1 MPGRLYT
8 ETWFTRNNHTA
19 PPPAERAPAM
29 TAPRPGPQ
37 SPQCRS
43 RVLGSIDEVS
53 PQEWNALLSEDSF
66 FLRHEFL
73 AALEH
78 QACVGAPSGWTPC
91 HFVLRDL
98 PGRLRAALPL
108 YRKLHSW
115 GEFVFDFAWAQAY
128 ARSGLQ
134 YYPKL
139 VAAVPFTPA
148 SGPRLL
154 AAAAP
159 DRDVWQRQ
167 LARSAVEWARDERA
181 SSLHM
186 LFIDK
191 AQADELVREDFLL
204 RRDCQFH
211 WHNHGYRSFE
221 DFLATFT
228 APKRKKVRRERR
240 RVAEA
245 GIQFRT
251 MLGGEIDKSLW
262 QTLYGFHA
270 DTFLRHGH
278 TPYLSLGFFLELAER
293 LPDNIVVQ
301 LALHRS
307 TPVAAA
313 ICFRS
318 ESALYGRYWGAARDF
333 HSLHFEACYHQ
344 GIEYCISQRL
354 ARFEPGTQGEHKVS
368 RGFEPTLTWSAHW
381 IAHPQFARAIAEYLQ
396 REGEAIEGYAAEVD
410 EHVPYR
416 RSAEGGVAE
425 RGS

>member
-1 MPGRLYT
+1 MPGRLRT
-8 ETWFTRNNHTA
+8 EAWLTRNSQAA
-19 PPPAERAPAM
+19 PAPAARAPVM
-29 TAPRPGPQ
+29 SAPRPAPE
-37 SPQCRS
+37 SPKCRS
-43 RVLGSIDEVS
+43 RILASIDEVS
-53 PQEWNALLSEDSF
+53 PQEWNALLDEDAF

-91 HFVLRDL
+91 HFVLTDL
-98 PGRLRAALPL
+98 RGRLRAALPL
-108 YRKLHSW
+108 YRKQHSW

-154 AAAAP
+154 AAA
-159 DRDVWQRQ
+159 DTDQRLWRRE
-167 LARSAVEWARDERA
+167 LARSAVAWAREEHA
-181 SSLHM
+181 SSLHV
-186 LFIDK
+186 LFVDK
-191 AQADELVREDFLL
+191 SQADELRHERFLL

-211 WHNHGYRSFE
+211 WHNREYRSFE
-221 DFLATFT
+221 DFLARFT
-228 APKRKKVRRERR
+228 APKRKKVHRERR
-240 RVAEA
+240 RVTEA

-251 MLGGEIDKSLW
+251 LYGGEIDKTLW

-293 LPDNIVVQ
+293 MPENVVVQ
-301 LALHRS
+301 LALHGS
-307 TPVAAA
+307 VPVAAA

-318 ESALYGRYWGAARDF
+318 KSVLYGRYWGAARDF
-333 HSLHFEACYHQ
+333 HSLHFETCYHQ
-344 GIEYCISQRL
+344 GIEYCIRERL
-354 ARFEPGTQGEHKVS
+354 GRFEPGTQGEHKVS

-396 REGEAIEGYAAEVD
+396 REGEAIEDYAAEVD
-410 EHVPYR
+410 GHAPYR
-416 RSAEGGVAE
+416 RTSEAGIAE
-425 RGS
+425 RGT